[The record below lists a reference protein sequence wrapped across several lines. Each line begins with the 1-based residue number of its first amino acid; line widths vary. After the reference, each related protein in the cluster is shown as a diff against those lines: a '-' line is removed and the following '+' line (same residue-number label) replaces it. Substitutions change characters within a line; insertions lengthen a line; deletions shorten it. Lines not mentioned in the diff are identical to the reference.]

1 MIARGRHPLYL
12 LLKKM
17 VVRGFVSTTAGL
29 NDVTRKDSFP
39 LPRIDETIES
49 LAGAEWFS
57 TLDLVSGYWQVS
69 VAHGDR
75 EKTAFV
81 TRKGLFQ
88 WKVMPFGLANAP
100 ATFSR
105 LMEMILGGI
114 NWERCL
120 VYLDDIIVFGQSFD
134 QALTNLVQVFERLS
148 WFETRAL

>member
-1 MIARGRHPLYL
+1 MLSKGFIESSDSPWASPIVLVT
-12 LLKKM
+12 KKD
-17 VVRGFVSTTAGL
+17 GSTRFCIDYRRL

-57 TLDLVSGYWQVS
+57 TLDLASGYWQVN
-69 VAHGDR
+69 VAQEDR
-75 EKTAFV
+75 AKTAFA

-105 LMEMILGGI
+105 LMEMVLRGI
-114 NWERCL
+114 KL
-120 VYLDDIIVFGQSFD
+120 
-134 QALTNLVQVFERLS
+134 
-148 WFETRAL
+148 